1 MAEIDYSLEIKR
13 LKKEKNAVI
22 LAHYYQNDDV
32 QDVADYLGDS
42 LKLSQTAK
50 DTDADIIVFCG
61 VHFMAETAKIL
72 SPNKKVLLPVMNAG
86 CAMADGITREEL
98 QAYKDQHPDTKIIT
112 YVNTSADVKAVSD
125 CICTSTNGL
134 KIIQHYLDA
143 GEKIL
148 YAPDQN
154 LGKYAMHLSGKE
166 FEVWNGCCP
175 IHHFLDKNKVLEQKK
190 KHPEALII
198 AHPECQLDILEIS
211 DYVGSTAQLISFVK
225 QSDAQEFIVCTEQ
238 GVLHPMELQNPD
250 KKFYVGSKSLVCH
263 SMKKTSLEDVY
274 NCLKNETNEI
284 FVDEDVAQK
293 AINAL
298 NTMFALSK

>member
-1 MAEIDYSLEIKR
+1 MAEIDYASAIQK

-32 QDVADYLGDS
+32 QDVADFLGDS

-72 SPNKKVLLPVMNAG
+72 SPQKKVLLPVIDAG
-86 CAMADGITREEL
+86 CAMADGITQKEL
-98 QAYKDQHPDTKIIT
+98 QEYKKQHPDTKIIT

-154 LGKYAMHLSGKE
+154 LGKYAMKLSGKQ

-175 IHHFLDKNKVLEQKK
+175 IHHFLGKNKVLEQKK
-190 KHPEALII
+190 KHPDALII

-225 QSDAQEFIVCTEQ
+225 QSDAKEFIVCTEQ
-238 GVLHPMELQNPD
+238 GVLHPMKLQNPD
-250 KKFYVGSKSLVCH
+250 KKFYVGSKSLTCH
-263 SMKKTSLEDVY
+263 SMKKTSLEDIY

-284 FVDEDVAQK
+284 FVDDEVAQK